1 MAVQESYE
9 EKITN
14 ALRESAHGRFDWGGS
29 GAVLELYESAGGEER
44 DELIRAIGRIIEED
58 EDPSV
63 VAQLIHIASSL
74 DIAQVEPNV
83 EHLKEK
89 HPEEDDIVGKAVSN
103 FLALRRFRAHGR
115 AAASEHLEMLAEE

>member
-1 MAVQESYE
+1 MAVKEFYE
-9 EKITN
+9 EIIS
-14 ALRESAHGRFDWGGS
+14 ALREPEQRRLDWGGS

-44 DELIRAIGRIIEED
+44 DELIRAMGRIIEED

-89 HPEEDDIVGKAVSN
+89 HLEEDDVVGKAVNN

-115 AAASEHLEMLAEE
+115 AANDERLEMLAEE